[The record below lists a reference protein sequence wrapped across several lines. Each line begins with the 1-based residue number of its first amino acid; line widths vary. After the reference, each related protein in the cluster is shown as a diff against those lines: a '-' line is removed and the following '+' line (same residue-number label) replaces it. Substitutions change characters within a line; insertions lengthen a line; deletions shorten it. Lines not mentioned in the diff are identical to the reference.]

1 MQVETLNKAI
11 VLLSAT
17 FPSMSFNA
25 KIYDEMLSD
34 IPDDFFLKAVYD
46 FIKTTKEIFP
56 GTNPIAILREKAL
69 SSVPKIEHA
78 RPKRTP
84 AEMEKIRDMQEY
96 YEKTKEE
103 AQKIFFSAIPKV
115 SFKTL

>member
-17 FPSMSFNA
+17 FPSINFNA

-34 IPDDFFLKAVYD
+34 SPDDFFLKAVYD

-56 GTNPIAILREKAL
+56 GSNPIAILREKAL
-69 SSVPKIEHA
+69 SFAPKIEYA

-84 AEMEKIRDMQEY
+84 EEMQKIKDMQDY
-96 YEKTKEE
+96 YELKKQEIAELEKT
-103 AQKIFFSAIPKV
+103 AIPKV
-115 SFKTL
+115 NK